1 MKKLE
6 FLRKVNVIDHELN
19 MYGTMEEPLFLA
31 VEVARMIDYSVG
43 NTGQMLSSVDAD
55 EKILMITPYNVKSD
69 PGKESTKESNKWF
82 LTEDGL
88 YEVLM
93 QSRKP
98 IARRFKRAIKDILKD
113 LRLSGRADFEDW
125 LNHGDPL
132 VEEWETECKRRE
144 GTDYGDITF
153 EEFLITY
160 KGYTEDMF

>member
-1 MKKLE
+1 MQTDI
-6 FLRKVNVIDHELN
+6 LRTINAQGHELN
-19 MYGTMEEPLFLA
+19 IYGTTEEPLFLA
-31 VEVARMIDYSVG
+31 VEVAKLIDYSIG
-43 NTGQMLSSVDAD
+43 NTSHMLKTVDDD
-55 EKILMITPYNVKSD
+55 EKVLL
-69 PGKESTKESNKWF
+69 STRNNNTTARGNATEKWF
-82 LTEDGL
+82 LIEDGL

-98 IARRFKRAIKDILKD
+98 IARRFKRAVKDILKD
-113 LRLSGRADFEDW
+113 LRLSGKADFEDW

>member
-1 MKKLE
+1 MQTDI
-6 FLRKVNVIDHELN
+6 LRKIDVNGHELN
-19 MYGTMEEPLFLA
+19 MYGTKEEPLFLA
-31 VEVARMIDYSVG
+31 VEVAKMIDYSVG
-43 NTGQMLSSVDAD
+43 KTGHMLHMVDKD
-55 EKILMITPYNVKSD
+55 EKLTLTIVRSGQGREM
-69 PGKESTKESNKWF
+69 WF

-98 IARRFKRAIKDILKD
+98 IARRFKRAVKDILKD
-113 LRLSGRADFEDW
+113 LRLSGKADFEDW

>member
-1 MKKLE
+1 MKDVDI
-6 FLRKVNVIDHELN
+6 LRTINAQGHELN
-19 MYGTMEEPLFLA
+19 IYGTTEEPLFLA
-31 VEVARMIDYSVG
+31 VEVAKMIDYSVG
-43 NTGQMLSSVDAD
+43 NTGWMLNTVDED
-55 EKILMITPYNVKSD
+55 EKLTLEILRAGQRRQM
-69 PGKESTKESNKWF
+69 WF

-113 LRLSGRADFEDW
+113 LRLSGKADFEDW
-125 LNHGDPL
+125 LNHEDPL

-144 GTDYGDITF
+144 GTDYGEITF

>member
-1 MKKLE
+1 MKDI
-6 FLRKVNVIDHELN
+6 LRTINAQGHELN
-19 MYGTMEEPLFLA
+19 IYGTTEDPLFLA
-31 VEVARMIDYSVG
+31 VEVAKMIDYSVG
-43 NTGQMLSSVDAD
+43 RTSEMISKVDLD
-55 EKILMITPYNVKSD
+55 EKLLSVISRAGQRRQM
-69 PGKESTKESNKWF
+69 WF

-98 IARRFKRAIKDILKD
+98 IARRFKRAVKDILKD
-113 LRLSGRADFEDW
+113 LRLSGKADFEDW

>member
-1 MKKLE
+1 MQTDI
-6 FLRKVNVIDHELN
+6 LRTINAQGHELN
-19 MYGTMEEPLFLA
+19 IYGTTEEPLFLA
-31 VEVARMIDYSVG
+31 VEVAKMIDYSVG
-43 NTGQMLSSVDAD
+43 NTGWMLNTVDED
-55 EKILMITPYNVKSD
+55 EKLTLEILRAGQRRQM
-69 PGKESTKESNKWF
+69 WF

-98 IARRFKRAIKDILKD
+98 IARRFKRAVKDILKD
-113 LRLSGRADFEDW
+113 LRLSGKADFEGW

>member
-1 MKKLE
+1 MQTDI
-6 FLRKVNVIDHELN
+6 LRTINAQGHELN
-19 MYGTMEEPLFLA
+19 IYGTTEEPLFLA
-31 VEVARMIDYSVG
+31 VEVAKMIDYSIG
-43 NTGQMLSSVDAD
+43 NTGQMLSTIDDD
-55 EKILMITPYNVKSD
+55 EKRYLNTPCNVRGN
-69 PGKESTKESNKWF
+69 PNKWF

>member
-1 MKKLE
+1 MQTDI
-6 FLRKVNVIDHELN
+6 LRTINAQGHELN
-19 MYGTMEEPLFLA
+19 IYGTTEEPLFLA
-31 VEVARMIDYSVG
+31 VEVAKMIDYSVG
-43 NTGQMLSSVDAD
+43 NTGQMLNTVDEE
-55 EKILMITPYNVKSD
+55 EKLTLTIQGAGQRRQM
-69 PGKESTKESNKWF
+69 WF

-98 IARRFKRAIKDILKD
+98 IARRFKRAVKDILKD
-113 LRLSGRADFEDW
+113 LRLSCKADFEDW

>member
-1 MKKLE
+1 MKTDI
-6 FLRKVNVIDHELN
+6 LRKINVVGQDFN
-19 MYGTMEEPLFLA
+19 MYGTVEEPLFLA
-31 VEVARMIDYSVG
+31 VEVSKLIDYSNG
-43 NTGQMLSSVDAD
+43 NTGQMLNTVDAD
-55 EKILMITPYNVKSD
+55 EKLTLTIQRSGQNREM
-69 PGKESTKESNKWF
+69 WF
-82 LTEDGL
+82 LTESGL

>member
-1 MKKLE
+1 MQNDI
-6 FLRKVNVIDHELN
+6 LRTINAQGHELN
-19 MYGTMEEPLFLA
+19 IYGTTEEPLFLA
-31 VEVARMIDYSVG
+31 VEVAKMIDYSVG
-43 NTGQMLSSVDAD
+43 NTGWMLNTVDED
-55 EKILMITPYNVKSD
+55 EKLTLEILRAGQRRQM
-69 PGKESTKESNKWF
+69 WF

-98 IARRFKRAIKDILKD
+98 IARRFKRAVKDILKD
-113 LRLSGRADFEDW
+113 LRLSGKADFEDW

>member
-1 MKKLE
+1 MQTDI
-6 FLRKVNVIDHELN
+6 LRTINAQGHELN
-19 MYGTMEEPLFLA
+19 IYGTTEEPLFLA
-31 VEVARMIDYSVG
+31 VDVARLIDYSTG
-43 NTGQMLSSVDAD
+43 NTWNMLNSVDSD
-55 EKILMITPYNVKSD
+55 EKLLLRMLVSGQNREV
-69 PGKESTKESNKWF
+69 WF

-98 IARRFKRAIKDILKD
+98 IARRFKRAVKDILKD

>member
-1 MKKLE
+1 MKDVDI
-6 FLRKVNVIDHELN
+6 LRTINAQGHEVNI
-19 MYGTMEEPLFLA
+19 YGTTEEPLFLA
-31 VEVARMIDYSVG
+31 VEVAKLIDYSIG
-43 NTGQMLSSVDAD
+43 NTSHMLNSVDLD
-55 EKILMITPYNVKSD
+55 EKILLNTRNNNTSN
-69 PGKESTKESNKWF
+69 GKGNPEKWF

-98 IARRFKRAIKDILKD
+98 IARRFKRAVKDILKD
-113 LRLSGRADFEDW
+113 LRLSGKADFEDW

-160 KGYTEDMF
+160 KGYTEDIF

>member
-1 MKKLE
+1 MQNDI
-6 FLRKVNVIDHELN
+6 LRTINAQGHELN
-19 MYGTMEEPLFLA
+19 IYGTTEEPLFLA
-31 VEVARMIDYSVG
+31 VEVAKMIDYSVG
-43 NTGQMLSSVDAD
+43 NTGQMLNTVDEE
-55 EKILMITPYNVKSD
+55 EKLILTIQGAGQRRLM
-69 PGKESTKESNKWF
+69 WF

-98 IARRFKRAIKDILKD
+98 IARRFKRAVKDILKD
-113 LRLSGRADFEDW
+113 LRLSGKANFEDW

>member
-1 MKKLE
+1 MKDVDI
-6 FLRKVNVIDHELN
+6 LRTINAQGHEVNI
-19 MYGTMEEPLFLA
+19 YGTTEEPLFLA
-31 VEVARMIDYSVG
+31 VEVAKLIDYSIG
-43 NTGQMLSSVDAD
+43 NTSHMLNSVDLD
-55 EKILMITPYNVKSD
+55 EKILLNTRNNNTSN
-69 PGKESTKESNKWF
+69 GKGNPEKWF

-98 IARRFKRAIKDILKD
+98 IARRFKRAVKDILKD
-113 LRLSGRADFEDW
+113 LRLSGKADFEDW

>member
-1 MKKLE
+1 MQTDI
-6 FLRKVNVIDHELN
+6 LRTINAQGHELN
-19 MYGTMEEPLFLA
+19 IYGTTEEPLFLA
-31 VEVARMIDYSVG
+31 VEVAKMIDYSVG
-43 NTGQMLSSVDAD
+43 HTSHMINTVDVD
-55 EKILMITPYNVKSD
+55 EKLVATIVRAGQGREM
-69 PGKESTKESNKWF
+69 WF

-98 IARRFKRAIKDILKD
+98 IARRFKRAVKDILKD
-113 LRLSGRADFEDW
+113 LRLSGKADFEDW

>member
-1 MKKLE
+1 MQTDI
-6 FLRKVNVIDHELN
+6 LRTINAQGHELN
-19 MYGTMEEPLFLA
+19 IYGTTEEPLFLA
-31 VEVARMIDYSVG
+31 VDVARLIDYSTG
-43 NTGQMLSSVDAD
+43 NTWNMLNSVDSD
-55 EKILMITPYNVKSD
+55 EKLLLRMLVSGQNREV
-69 PGKESTKESNKWF
+69 WF

-98 IARRFKRAIKDILKD
+98 IARRFKRAIKVFLKD

-144 GTDYGDITF
+144 GTDYGEITF

>member
-1 MKKLE
+1 MQTDI
-6 FLRKVNVIDHELN
+6 LRTINAQGHELN
-19 MYGTMEEPLFLA
+19 IYGTTEEPLFLA

-43 NTGQMLSSVDAD
+43 NTGWMLNTVDED
-55 EKILMITPYNVKSD
+55 EKLTLEILRAGQRRQM
-69 PGKESTKESNKWF
+69 WF

-98 IARRFKRAIKDILKD
+98 IARRFKRAVKDILKD
-113 LRLSGRADFEDW
+113 LRLSGKADFEDW

>member
-1 MKKLE
+1 MKDVDI
-6 FLRKVNVIDHELN
+6 LRTINAQGHELN
-19 MYGTMEEPLFLA
+19 IYGTTEEPLFLA
-31 VEVARMIDYSVG
+31 VEVAKMIDYSVG
-43 NTGQMLSSVDAD
+43 NTGWMLNTVDED
-55 EKILMITPYNVKSD
+55 EKLTLEILRAGQRRQM
-69 PGKESTKESNKWF
+69 WF

-113 LRLSGRADFEDW
+113 LRLSGKADFEDW

>member
-1 MKKLE
+1 MQNDI
-6 FLRKVNVIDHELN
+6 LRTINAQGHELN
-19 MYGTMEEPLFLA
+19 IYGTTEEPLFLA
-31 VEVARMIDYSVG
+31 VEVAKMIDYSVG
-43 NTGQMLSSVDAD
+43 NTGWMLNTVDED
-55 EKILMITPYNVKSD
+55 EKLTLEILKAGQRRQM
-69 PGKESTKESNKWF
+69 WF

-98 IARRFKRAIKDILKD
+98 IARRFKRAVKDILKD
-113 LRLSGRADFEDW
+113 LRLSNKADFKDW